1 MLSSVVASLLLV
13 LLCSTGSRFPLPP
26 LPVNP
31 LLTAPVSSVPSLTL
45 PLGSGQVSQTLT
57 PSPMLIV
64 AEGIPPVQTKLVE
77 QMRRWEYVDLAKL
90 LGGQEI
96 VPEEATVVVDGQ
108 KLLMEVAQRGQR
120 RQSTISNIWSWL
132 QAYSRYMAVMLSAD
146 TTSKEEAAGLAAH
159 MHLILQLSRDLG
171 GTQWLR
177 YDQEFREWAAAKGVK
192 RWGELNL
199 AIYGRC
205 LSLQKTVS
213 SSSNFGRGK
222 YPSSQTGDKRSLGA
236 CFKWNDGHCNKPC
249 GFRHICSNCGGPHT
263 RTSCPLRN
271 KRARRD

>member
-1 MLSSVVASLLLV
+1 M
-13 LLCSTGSRFPLPP
+13 
-26 LPVNP
+26 NP
-31 LLTAPVSSVPSLTL
+31 LLTAPISSVPSLTL
-45 PLGSGQVSQTLT
+45 PLGLVQVAQPLT
-57 PSPMLIV
+57 PSSMVIV
-64 AEGIPPVQTKLVE
+64 AEGIPPIQAKLVE

-96 VPEEATVVVDGQ
+96 VAEEATVVVDGQ

-132 QAYSRYMAVMLSAD
+132 QAYSRYMAVMLSAE

-171 GTQWLR
+171 GIQWLR

-205 LSLQKTVS
+205 LSLQKTG
-213 SSSNFGRGK
+213 SNSINPGRGK
-222 YPSSQTGDKRSLGA
+222 YPSLQTGDKRSLGA

-249 GFRHICSNCGGPHT
+249 GFRHICSNCRGPHT
-263 RTSCPLRN
+263 RTVCPLRS
-271 KRARRD
+271 KRTRRD

>member
-1 MLSSVVASLLLV
+1 M
-13 LLCSTGSRFPLPP
+13 
-26 LPVNP
+26 NP
-31 LLTAPVSSVPSLTL
+31 LLTAPVPSVPSLTL
-45 PLGSGQVSQTLT
+45 PLGSVQVAQPLT
-57 PSPMLIV
+57 PSSMAIV
-64 AEGIPPVQTKLVE
+64 AEGIPPIQAKLVE

-96 VPEEATVVVDGQ
+96 VAEEATVVVDGQ

-120 RQSTISNIWSWL
+120 RQSAISNIWPWL
-132 QAYSRYMAVMLSAD
+132 QAYSRYMAVMLSAE

-171 GTQWLR
+171 GIQWLR

-205 LSLQKTVS
+205 LSLQKTG
-213 SSSNFGRGK
+213 SNSINPGRGK

-263 RTSCPLRN
+263 RTVCPLRS
-271 KRARRD
+271 KRTRRD

>member
-1 MLSSVVASLLLV
+1 MLSSAVTSLLLV
-13 LLCSTGSRFPLPP
+13 LLRSTGSRFPLPP

-45 PLGSGQVSQTLT
+45 PLGSGQVSQALT

-77 QMRRWEYVDLAKL
+77 QMQRWEYVDLAKL

-120 RQSTISNIWSWL
+120 RQSTISNIWFWL
-132 QAYSRYMAVMLSAD
+132 QAYSCYMAVMLSAD
-146 TTSKEEAAGLAAH
+146 TTSREEAAGLAAH

-205 LSLQKTVS
+205 LSPQKTVS
-213 SSSNFGRGK
+213 SPSNFGRGNIPAHK
-222 YPSSQTGDKRSLGA
+222 QVTRDLWVLVLSGMMDTVINPVASDTYAPTVESL
-236 CFKWNDGHCNKPC
+236 
-249 GFRHICSNCGGPHT
+249 IQEPHV
-263 RTSCPLRN
+263 L
-271 KRARRD
+271 